1 MLKKYESP
9 ELEVIELENRDVIVS
24 SDLDGDNGVNPGDWQ
39 KPFNFARPCSASQA
53 GPCDDSQFDESSEG
67 GRFASALRL
76 FADFH

>member
-24 SDLDGDNGVNPGDWQ
+24 SDLDGDNGVDPGEWQ
-39 KPFNFARPCSASQA
+39 ESFSFAKPCSACQA
-53 GPCDDSQFDESSEG
+53 GLCDDSQFDEFSEG